1 VAPRSTHIRRR
12 LPKHALSDTII
23 ELVGARRA
31 EADQAGLDM
40 GRLQCW
46 LKVFLSYRLGEQ
58 HTAGGAV
65 AAMNLA
71 RSDPGGTGLAALG
84 RRARSR
90 PVRRAGTCAARKV
103 IAARQARITVLI
115 DEAAEDVGASQ
126 SAGVNVRR

>member
-1 VAPRSTHIRRR
+1 
-12 LPKHALSDTII
+12 
-23 ELVGARRA
+23 
-31 EADQAGLDM
+31 M

-84 RRARSR
+84 RRARVPARSDGPEPVPLEKSSQHVR
-90 PVRRAGTCAARKV
+90 PA
-103 IAARQARITVLI
+103 
-115 DEAAEDVGASQ
+115 
-126 SAGVNVRR
+126 